1 MNEYDYLAKA
11 KKNMDK
17 EKYHEVISL
26 CDKAL
31 KINKDLPEAYSFR
44 GNAKYELGEYGNAAE
59 DFSLAIEK
67 DPNEAEYYFDRSWA
81 YHYMDKDGDAFV
93 DINKAIEIEPK
104 TSLYYFDKGRFEYW
118 AERYK
123 EAIVSF
129 TKGIELKPT
138 ENKYLFRGN
147 CYMELEEFDF
157 ALSDFNSAIEI
168 DSEFARAY
176 YRRGLLYKRLEQL
189 EKAENDFKK
198 AIELCPKYDDA
209 MIELG
214 LVKIQ
219 LGKKDVMKYFNKAIK
234 AYSCSDNYYWKVR
247 ARQKIL
253 ARENALTKLSAGVFV
268 QDNCDKN
275 KIFNEKQAKDDIKD
289 LDKAIALNPDDIT
302 LYEMRVERY
311 RYLKDYQ
318 NAIED
323 YDTIIKTNPEEYFNY
338 TMRAFCNER
347 VGQYDK
353 ALEDCK
359 KSVELN
365 DGCADIII
373 FGTRGLANYKLGNIE
388 KALTDFNQ
396 TLELE
401 NDTET
406 YYYRGLTN
414 YRLKNFKQSYKDFK
428 KALELKPGIESD
440 YNEKIPAPIKFVISF
455 MDGFS
460 RNKGTG
466 TPIGLCQM
474 KISND

>member
-11 KKNMDK
+11 KKNMEK
-17 EKYHEVISL
+17 EKYHEVISF

-31 KINKDLPEAYSFR
+31 KINDDLPEAYSFR
-44 GNAKYELGEYGNAAE
+44 GNAKYELGEYNNAAE

-67 DPNEAEYYFDRSWA
+67 DPNEAEHYFDRSWA
-81 YHYMDKDGDAFV
+81 YHYMDKDEDAFV
-93 DINKAIEIEPK
+93 DINKAIEIKPK

-123 EAIVSF
+123 EAVISF

-147 CYMELEEFDF
+147 CYLELEEFDL

-176 YRRGLLYKRLEQL
+176 YRRGILYKRLEQL

-214 LVKIQ
+214 FVRIQ
-219 LGKKDVMKYFNKAIK
+219 LGKKDAMKYFNKAIK

-247 ARQKIL
+247 ARQKVL
-253 ARENALTKLSAGVFV
+253 AREDSLAKLSTGNFV
-268 QDNCDKN
+268 EDNCDKN

-289 LDKAIALNPDDIT
+289 LNKAIALNPDDIT
-302 LYEMRVERY
+302 LYKMRVERY

-318 NAIED
+318 NAINDYDSIIEADFED
-323 YDTIIKTNPEEYFNY
+323 YFSY

-347 VGQYDK
+347 VGLYNE

-365 DGCADIII
+365 NGCADIII
-373 FGTRGLANYKLGNIE
+373 YGTRGLANYKLGNIE
-388 KALTDFNQ
+388 KALIDFNQ

-401 NDTET
+401 DDIET

-414 YRLKNFKQSYKDFK
+414 YKLKNFKKSYRDFK
-428 KALELKPGIESD
+428 KVLELNPYIESD
-440 YNEKIPAPIKFVISF
+440 YDEKIPAPIKFVISF
-455 MDGFS
+455 MDGFCQEKD
-460 RNKGTG
+460 NDTV
-466 TPIGLCQM
+466 IGLSQL
-474 KISND
+474 KIKE